1 MRRFQEKRRE
11 LLEGRAAAMRSDM
24 NGVEAALWRELS
36 GGKLGVAFRRQV
48 VVGEFIADFLAPSA
62 KLIVEVDGRCHASCV
77 RSDARRDKRLARLDF
92 CVLRLP
98 HEVVL
103 KNIPAAVA
111 LIREALA
118 ERRAVNLRR

>member
-1 MRRFQEKRRE
+1 VRRFRENRRE

-36 GGKLGVAFRRQV
+36 GSKLGVAFRRQV
-48 VVGEFIADFLAPSA
+48 VVGEFIADFLAPSV
-62 KLIVEVDGRCHASCV
+62 KLIVEVDGRCHASRV
-77 RSDARRDKRLARLDF
+77 RSDARRDNRLARLGF
-92 CVLRLP
+92 RVLRLP

-103 KNIPAAVA
+103 QNMSAAVA

-118 ERRAVNLRR
+118 ERRGG